1 MECLDILSCFVFLV
15 HSFNVCHAKV
25 AVGSII
31 GGFSPDH
38 RNGKRHAFYFTRKPF
53 SQRGR
58 TSITNDVRCPELVL
72 VSQFTTEVRIINFL
86 NLASNPF
93 FLINSRKASAHVAE
107 SIRVTCTLP
116 WHLDQLLEV

>member
-1 MECLDILSCFVFLV
+1 MGRSSECGTGLMADGMSGYFILFLFCLV

-25 AVGSII
+25 AVGSMI

-38 RNGKRHAFYFTRKPF
+38 RNGKRHTFYFTRKLF

-72 VSQFTTEVRIINFL
+72 VSQFTTEIRIINFL
-86 NLASNPF
+86 NFASNPF
-93 FLINSRKASAHVAE
+93 S
-107 SIRVTCTLP
+107 
-116 WHLDQLLEV
+116 DQQS